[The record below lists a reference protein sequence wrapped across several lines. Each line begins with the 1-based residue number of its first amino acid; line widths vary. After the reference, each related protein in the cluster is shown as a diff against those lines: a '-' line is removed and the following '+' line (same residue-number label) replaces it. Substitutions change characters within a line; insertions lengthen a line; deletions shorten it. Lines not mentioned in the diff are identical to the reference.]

1 MKAAIKTAFGQEM
14 SLARDAYERDQLDE
28 AFRLLER
35 AHILGQ
41 RYFTTHFITHWWMLK
56 VGIRKTDWREIRG
69 QILRIIAVIPGYL
82 FGWVPKGN
90 TGGADVSALKPM
102 PIPDDLATPLKG
114 YNVWTDVLLRVLVWP
129 VVALLVWFGMF
140 AWSTYVRAG
149 ETRNIVSAFDGT
161 CSPLVGF
168 EGPED
173 LVWDREA
180 GTVYAVGGDRRSFRS
195 GGPGR
200 AKIWSL
206 PMASPDL
213 AVPNDLAPA
222 QPEIFRSFGMDLHI
236 DEMGTRRLF
245 VANRP
250 SDGHTIEVFRV
261 TASGDL
267 LLERTLKHPLLRNPN
282 DLVAIGPTEALVTL
296 DKKAD
301 AATLGEIFEGA
312 RQLRTGKV
320 LRINT
325 ETAEYVAEDLWM
337 ANGIAFSPSQRVLYV
352 GETIAQRLS
361 VFDYDPQTKTLFF
374 NRHVPLE
381 TGVDN
386 ITVNPDGRVFIAG
399 HPKLLTLAMGYQR
412 SETSPSPSEVL
423 VYDPSREAVERLYV
437 NDGSEHSGGSVAIV
451 DDASGRMLIGSAF
464 GPHILSCE
472 FGHAANAA
480 L

>member
-1 MKAAIKTAFGQEM
+1 MKPAIKTAFGKEM
-14 SLARDAYERDQLDE
+14 SLAKEAYASDQLNE
-28 AFRLLER
+28 AFRFLER

-41 RYFTTHFITHWWMLK
+41 RYFITHIITHWWMLK

-82 FGWVPKGN
+82 FGWVPNGN

-114 YNVWTDVLLRVLVWP
+114 YNVWGDVFMRVVFWAF
-129 VVALLVWFGMF
+129 VAAITWVGMF
-140 AWSTYVRAG
+140 SWSTYVRAG

-161 CSPLVGF
+161 CSPLTGF

-180 GTVYAVGGDRRSFRS
+180 GIVYAVGGDRRSFRA

-200 AKIWSL
+200 AKIWSFPMTSPGSAL
-206 PMASPDL
+206 PE
-213 AVPNDLAPA
+213 DLAPA
-222 QPEIFRSFGMDLHI
+222 EPEIFRSFGMDLHI

-245 VANRP
+245 VANRA
-250 SDGHTIEVFRV
+250 SDGHTIEIFRL
-261 TASGDL
+261 APSGGL
-267 LLERTLKHPLLRNPN
+267 SLERTLKHPLLRNPN
-282 DLVAIGPTEALVTL
+282 DLVAIGKSEALVTL
-296 DKKAD
+296 DKQAD
-301 AATLGEIFEGA
+301 AGTLGEILEGA
-312 RQLRTGKV
+312 RQLRTGRV
-320 LRINT
+320 LRIDAM
-325 ETAEYVAEDLWM
+325 TAEYVADGLQM
-337 ANGIAFSPSQRVLYV
+337 ANGIALSPNQTELYV
-352 GETIAQRLS
+352 GETVAQRLS
-361 VFDYDPQTKTLFF
+361 VFTYDSQTRTLSF
-374 NRHVPLE
+374 NRHVPLD

-386 ITVNPDGRVFIAG
+386 ITVNPDGRVYIAG

-423 VYDPSREAVERLYV
+423 VYNPSLGSVERFYI

-464 GPHILSCE
+464 GPHISDCK
-472 FGHAANAA
+472 FSAAADSA

>member
-1 MKAAIKTAFGQEM
+1 
-14 SLARDAYERDQLDE
+14 
-28 AFRLLER
+28 
-35 AHILGQ
+35 
-41 RYFTTHFITHWWMLK
+41 
-56 VGIRKTDWREIRG
+56 
-69 QILRIIAVIPGYL
+69 
-82 FGWVPKGN
+82 PKGN

-114 YNVWTDVLLRVLVWP
+114 YNVWTDVLLRVLIWA

-149 ETRNIVSAFDGT
+149 ETRNIVSAFDRT

-222 QPEIFRSFGMDLHI
+222 EPEVFRSFGMDLHI

-261 TASGDL
+261 
-267 LLERTLKHPLLRNPN
+267 
-282 DLVAIGPTEALVTL
+282 
-296 DKKAD
+296 
-301 AATLGEIFEGA
+301 
-312 RQLRTGKV
+312 
-320 LRINT
+320 
-325 ETAEYVAEDLWM
+325 
-337 ANGIAFSPSQRVLYV
+337 
-352 GETIAQRLS
+352 
-361 VFDYDPQTKTLFF
+361 
-374 NRHVPLE
+374 
-381 TGVDN
+381 
-386 ITVNPDGRVFIAG
+386 
-399 HPKLLTLAMGYQR
+399 
-412 SETSPSPSEVL
+412 
-423 VYDPSREAVERLYV
+423 
-437 NDGSEHSGGSVAIV
+437 
-451 DDASGRMLIGSAF
+451 
-464 GPHILSCE
+464 
-472 FGHAANAA
+472 
-480 L
+480 

>member
-1 MKAAIKTAFGQEM
+1 MAKE
-14 SLARDAYERDQLDE
+14 AYSRDQLDE

-69 QILRIIAVIPGYL
+69 QVLRMIAVIPGYL

-102 PIPDDLATPLKG
+102 PIPDDLTTLLND
-114 YNVWTDVLLRVLVWP
+114 YNVWTDVLLRVLIWAAIAVFVWIG
-129 VVALLVWFGMF
+129 VF
-140 AWSTYVRAG
+140 AWSTYVRSG
-149 ETRNIVSAFDGT
+149 ETRNIVSTFDGT

-180 GTVYAVGGDRRSFRS
+180 GRVYAVGGDRRSFRS

-206 PMASPDL
+206 PMALSES
-213 AVPNDLAPA
+213 AVPDNLAPA
-222 QPEIFRSFGMDLHI
+222 EPEVFRSFGMDLHI

-250 SDGHTIEVFRV
+250 SDGHTIEIFRV
-261 TASGDL
+261 TSSGGL
-267 LLERTLKHPLLRNPN
+267 SLERTLKHPLLRNPN
-282 DLVAIGPTEALVTL
+282 DLVAIGPSEALVTL
-296 DKKAD
+296 DKQAD
-301 AATLGEIFEGA
+301 AATLGEILEGA

-320 LRINT
+320 LRIDT
-325 ETAEYVAEDLWM
+325 QTAELLADGLQM
-337 ANGIAFSPSQRVLYV
+337 ANGIALSPSQTELYV

-361 VFDYDPQTKTLFF
+361 VFDHDPLSKTLSF
-374 NRHVPLE
+374 NRYVPLE

-386 ITVNPDGRVFIAG
+386 ITVNPDGRVYIAG

-412 SETSPSPSEVL
+412 SEKSPSPSEVL
-423 VYDPSREAVERLYV
+423 VYDPSRETVERLYV
-437 NDGSEHSGGSVAIV
+437 DDGLEHSGGSVAIV
-451 DDASGRMLIGSAF
+451 DEALGRMLIGSAF

-472 FGHAANAA
+472 FSRSSDIA

>member
-1 MKAAIKTAFGQEM
+1 MKAAIKTAFGHEM
-14 SLARDAYERDQLDE
+14 SLAKDAYKRDQLDE
-28 AFRLLER
+28 SFRLLER

-69 QILRIIAVIPGYL
+69 QLLRIIAVIPGYL

-102 PIPDDLATPLKG
+102 PIPDDLAPPLKG
-114 YNVWTDVLLRVLVWP
+114 YSVWTDVLVRVVLWAA
-129 VVALLVWFGMF
+129 VALLVWFGMF

-149 ETRNIVSAFDGT
+149 ETRTIVSAFDGS
-161 CSPLVGF
+161 CRPLVGY

-173 LVWDREA
+173 LAGDREA
-180 GTVYAVGGDRRSFRS
+180 GVVYAVGGDRRSFRS

-200 AKIWSL
+200 AKIWALSI
-206 PMASPDL
+206 ASPEL

-222 QPEIFRSFGMDLHI
+222 EPEVFRSFGMDLHV

-250 SDGHTIEVFRV
+250 SDGHTIEIFRV
-261 TASGDL
+261 TPSGDL
-267 LLERTLKHPLLRNPN
+267 TLERTLKHPLLRNPN
-282 DLVAIGPTEALVTL
+282 DLVAIGPAEALVTL
-296 DKKAD
+296 DKKAK
-301 AATLGEIFEGA
+301 AATTGEILEGA

-325 ETAEYVAEDLWM
+325 ETAEIIAEGLKM
-337 ANGIAFSPSQRVLYV
+337 ANGIAFSPSQHQLYV

-361 VFDYDPQTKTLFF
+361 VFDYEPQTQTLSF

-423 VYDPSREAVERLYV
+423 VYDPSRETVERIYV
-437 NDGSEHSGGSVAIV
+437 NDGSVHSGGSVAIV
-451 DDASGRMLIGSAF
+451 DEVSGRMLIGSAF

-472 FGHAANAA
+472 FDAAIDPA

>member
-1 MKAAIKTAFGQEM
+1 
-14 SLARDAYERDQLDE
+14 
-28 AFRLLER
+28 
-35 AHILGQ
+35 
-41 RYFTTHFITHWWMLK
+41 
-56 VGIRKTDWREIRG
+56 
-69 QILRIIAVIPGYL
+69 
-82 FGWVPKGN
+82 
-90 TGGADVSALKPM
+90 
-102 PIPDDLATPLKG
+102 
-114 YNVWTDVLLRVLVWP
+114 
-129 VVALLVWFGMF
+129 
-140 AWSTYVRAG
+140 
-149 ETRNIVSAFDGT
+149 
-161 CSPLVGF
+161 
-168 EGPED
+168 
-173 LVWDREA
+173 
-180 GTVYAVGGDRRSFRS
+180 
-195 GGPGR
+195 
-200 AKIWSL
+200 
-206 PMASPDL
+206 
-213 AVPNDLAPA
+213 
-222 QPEIFRSFGMDLHI
+222 
-236 DEMGTRRLF
+236 MGTRRLF

-250 SDGHTIEVFRV
+250 SDGHTIEVFRLS
-261 TASGDL
+261 ASGDL

-325 ETAEYVAEDLWM
+325 ETAEYVAEDLRM

-361 VFDYDPQTKTLFF
+361 VFDYDPQTKTLSF